1 LIEKIGKAE
10 FAGPARIL
18 YGPERYKALWGGRN
32 GIKTWSVARYLAIRG
47 AQGPLR
53 WLCGRELMK
62 SIKESVHL
70 VLSDQIKMLG
80 LSDYY
85 DIQQNGIYGKQACN
99 KGTMFVYA
107 GLRSLIQDP
116 TSLKAYESFDGTWIE
131 EAQTISKASLRTLI
145 PTFRKSGS
153 QIIFTFNPLLET
165 DPIVDFLF
173 KHPPPDLA
181 IVKTSY
187 RDNLWLS
194 DEAQRD
200 MDHLRETNPEEFDH
214 VYEGEYLS
222 QVEGAIFAKELKTM
236 VSEGR
241 ETSVPYDPLR
251 PVYTFWDIGDRFTSI
266 WIAQSYPLEYHIIDY
281 VDDEALSLD
290 RYFKILADKPYVY
303 AKHALPH
310 DANAPQLATGKTIQ
324 QQAQGIVGRDKI
336 VVLPKLSLKSQIN
349 AARTILPRCWF
360 DAEKCADGLHGL
372 RHYRWPETSTSGIQ
386 HDEPLHDWAS
396 HPGSAFQYL
405 AVGIKDMQLAPKM
418 PPPQTRRPAL
428 SPWL

>member
-1 LIEKIGKAE
+1 LGKIGRAE
-10 FAGPARIL
+10 FAEPARIL
-18 YGPERYKALWGGRN
+18 FGPERYKALWGGRN

-47 AQGPLR
+47 AQADLR

-116 TSLKAYESFDGTWIE
+116 TSLKAYESFDGAWIE

-145 PTFRKSGS
+145 PTFRKAGS

-173 KHPPPDLA
+173 KAPPPDLA

-194 DEAQRD
+194 AESQRD
-200 MDHLRETNPEEFDH
+200 MDHLRETNPEEFQH
-214 VYEGEYLS
+214 VYEGEFLS
-222 QVEGAIFAKELKTM
+222 QVEGAIYARELKKL
-236 VSEGR
+236 VADGR
-241 ETSVPYDPLR
+241 ERHVPYDTSR
-251 PVYTFWDIGDRFTSI
+251 PVFTYWDIGDRFTSI
-266 WIAQSYPLEYHIIDY
+266 WFVQVYPLEYHIIDY
-281 VDDEALSLD
+281 CNDEALSLD
-290 RYFKILADKPYVY
+290 RYFKVLSDKPYVY
-303 AKHALPH
+303 AKHVLPH
-310 DANAPQLATGKTIQ
+310 DARQPQLASGKTIE
-324 QQAQGIVGRDKI
+324 QQAREIAGSDKI
-336 VVLPKLSLKSQIN
+336 QVLPVVSLINQI
-349 AARTILPRCWF
+349 AATRKIFPNCVF
-360 DAEKCADGLHGL
+360 DKDKCADGLHGL
-372 RHYRWPETSTSGIQ
+372 RHYRWPEMGSSGV
-386 HDEPLHDWAS
+386 EKETPLHDWAS
-396 HPGSAFQYL
+396 HPGSAFQYF
-405 AVGIKDMQLAPKM
+405 AIGVKDQQMIQRPK
-418 PPPQTRRPAL
+418 PRPQPARRL
-428 SPWL
+428 GCYN